1 LQRKGIYGKKAD
13 ENRTDKMEDK
23 KKKLAK
29 QVTELI
35 EVLPPMPENMC
46 LLMKTNV
53 YSDEGQK
60 QVRTLIANDPGLC
73 TDLLHLACDFCI
85 GTGRTINTID
95 DAITQIGTG
104 PLVHLIA
111 ISYANKTI
119 RKELAV
125 LNYLDEYFVHSRDIS
140 LCCRILAEIGDIPA
154 HEREMC
160 AVAGLIHDIG
170 RLIILVASNKTSVRL
185 MGTSWGKMK
194 SIAHDEKEIMGLN
207 HCEVGMQLCRKWHF
221 SKLMQDG
228 ILRHHT
234 PLIKKDLN
242 YLGGLIFISH
252 FISFSDFTGQ
262 IISTTLGRELLEAMD
277 LTEKNFLE
285 AQQLYELRIRKHN

>member
-1 LQRKGIYGKKAD
+1 
-13 ENRTDKMEDK
+13 MEDK
-23 KKKLAK
+23 KKKLAR
-29 QVTELI
+29 QVVGLI
-35 EVLPPMPENMC
+35 EVLPPMPENISR
-46 LLMKTNV
+46 LMKADV
-53 YSDEGQK
+53 DSHEGQK
-60 QVRTLIANDPGLC
+60 QVRALTASDPGLC
-73 TDLLHLACDFCI
+73 TDLLHLACDFCL

-125 LNYLDEYFVHSRDIS
+125 LVHLDDYFEHSRDIS
-140 LCCRILAEIGDIPA
+140 LCCRILAELCDIPA

-170 RLIILVASNKTSVRL
+170 RLIILVASSKTGVRL
-185 MGTSWGKMK
+185 MGTSWDKMK
-194 SIAHDEKEIMGLN
+194 SVAHNEKEILGLN
-207 HCEVGMQLCRKWHF
+207 HCEVGMQLCRKWNF
-221 SKLMQDG
+221 SRLMQDG
-228 ILRHHT
+228 VLRHHT

-262 IISTTLGRELLEAMD
+262 IISTMLGQELLEALD
-277 LTEKNFLE
+277 LTEKEFLE
-285 AQQLYELRIRKHN
+285 AQQIYESRIRKYSL

>member
-1 LQRKGIYGKKAD
+1 
-13 ENRTDKMEDK
+13 MEDK
-23 KKKLAK
+23 HKKLARE
-29 QVTELI
+29 VAGLI
-35 EVLPPMPENMC
+35 EILPPMPENISR
-46 LLMKTNV
+46 LMKADV
-53 YSDEGQK
+53 DSHEGQK
-60 QVRTLIANDPGLC
+60 QVRALIASDPGLC
-73 TDLLHLACDFCI
+73 TDLLHLACDFCL

-125 LNYLDEYFVHSRDIS
+125 LKYLDDYFEHSRDIS
-140 LCCRILAEIGDIPA
+140 LCCRILAELCDIPA
-154 HEREMC
+154 YEREMC

-170 RLIILVASNKTSVRL
+170 RLIMMVASSKTGARL

-194 SIAHDEKEIMGLN
+194 SVVHDENEIMGLN
-207 HCEVGMQLCRKWHF
+207 HCEVGTQLCIKWNF
-221 SKLMQDG
+221 SKLMQDAV
-228 ILRHHT
+228 LRHHT

-242 YLGGLIFISH
+242 YLGGLIFVSH

-262 IISTTLGRELLEAMD
+262 IISTTLGQELLEVLD
-277 LTEKNFLE
+277 LTEKKFIE
-285 AQQLYELRIRKHN
+285 AQQIYESRIRKYNL